1 MQERLFS
8 FVTVQMRY
16 ACMYIVYVFCIY
28 KIYYIKHFI
37 LFHKHPKNEGLLFL
51 MVLTLNKAFPEYIS
65 SSITALVRNTKI
77 DVLMHRW
84 KIKFCT
90 NFFDPVTSIF
100 DLTLSKILSRAYFLF
115 FF

>member
-28 KIYYIKHFI
+28 KIYYINHFI

-51 MVLTLNKAFPEYIS
+51 MVLTLKLVQNNLLFYYCFSEEYQNWCVDAS
-65 SSITALVRNTKI
+65 
-77 DVLMHRW
+77 W
-84 KIKFCT
+84 EG
-90 NFFDPVTSIF
+90 
-100 DLTLSKILSRAYFLF
+100 KILY
-115 FF
+115 